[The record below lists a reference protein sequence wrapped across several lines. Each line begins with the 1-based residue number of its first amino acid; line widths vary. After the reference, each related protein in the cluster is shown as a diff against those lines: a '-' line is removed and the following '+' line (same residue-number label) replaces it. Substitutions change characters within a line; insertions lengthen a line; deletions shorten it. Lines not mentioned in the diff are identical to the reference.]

1 MVKNIVRALLI
12 GGVIVV
18 ATNSGLGLP
27 AEARSAKAGARDS
40 GLGGVQ
46 DGVRDS
52 DDQRRSIVGSWIGT
66 LDNGE
71 RILMSFTSDGIAFS
85 TIQGEVR
92 LTLPVLTPAHG
103 AWTHLGGRRFAL
115 TLAGILYDVQTG
127 GYQGAGKVRGFLTL
141 DRSGDGISATV
152 TVEIFGPDGTRVAAI
167 PHTIRF
173 TRINVELPD

>member
-27 AEARSAKAGARDS
+27 AEARSATAGARDS

-66 LDNGE
+66 
-71 RILMSFTSDGIAFS
+71 S
-85 TIQGEVR
+85 T
-92 LTLPVLTPAHG
+92 
-103 AWTHLGGRRFAL
+103 
-115 TLAGILYDVQTG
+115 
-127 GYQGAGKVRGFLTL
+127 
-141 DRSGDGISATV
+141 TV
-152 TVEIFGPDGTRVAAI
+152 NEY
-167 PHTIRF
+167 
-173 TRINVELPD
+173 